1 MKKKIVN
8 SLIAATLTGTMMAGM
23 VVPCFA
29 EDKDNGGSITVL
41 VESGS
46 PAEALANNTAADFE
60 KETGCKVVIDAVAYT
75 GMYDKLSTEIKAGQA
90 AHDVACMD
98 FVWLAAFA
106 DAIEPITGADTSD
119 FLPTL
124 EESGTVDGNL
134 LGYPMWVNSKIL
146 IYRKD
151 LIPEDKVPK
160 TWDEYKAL
168 AEEMKTDDMYGTTV
182 FGSGTDAVCSFLDFA
197 CQAGAEGL
205 VYDKDGNVNITD
217 QAYADALNFM
227 VEMANAD
234 YSPADSLATAATES
248 QELFTNGKVAMQLNW
263 SHQYPAAVAALGAD
277 KVGCAP
283 MIGGSAGVGATTGP
297 WYESV
302 MKNSENK
309 DMALKYVE
317 YMYDHNADYMNETLK
332 IAGRT
337 SVYEEAAKEAGNEHT
352 QAVLDTLSAAQTQ
365 PRPMVTTWSQVEEVL
380 VGVVESCLG
389 GADVEETLAAAKDEI
404 EAIGK

>member
-1 MKKKIVN
+1 MKKRIIN
-8 SLIAATLTGTMMAGM
+8 SLLAATLTGSMMAGM

-29 EDKDNGGSITVL
+29 EDKGNGGSITVL

-124 EESGTVDGNL
+124 EESGTIDGNL

-168 AEEMKTDDMYGTTV
+168 AEELKTDDMYGTTV

-217 QAYADALNFM
+217 QAYVDALNFM

-234 YSPADSLATAATES
+234 YSPTDSLATAATES

-283 MIGGSAGVGATTGP
+283 MIGGSAGIGATTGP

-337 SVYEEAAKEAGNEHT
+337 SVYEESAKEAGNEHT